1 MDRIEQYYKCEYRP
15 ICAHCQEGAVERWWV
30 NISVLWMHRQASKMV
45 WFLDTVQL
53 VHGTVN
59 RGSSEQKSF
68 VMNVSQTINPDQK
81 VLWYSISLPCLL
93 LKPEEYQTTRFIFV
107 QVNKQLALSRH
118 AATIAIRYVCSMAP
132 VLYIVKIGQIYY
144 SLFAMSA
151 PCPLSAPVDSFRGM
165 QWLINSIVF
174 FQFPWLDWY
183 IREKRS
189 ALG

>member
-1 MDRIEQYYKCEYRP
+1 MWISP

-45 WFLDTVQL
+45 WFLDTVQP
-53 VHGTVN
+53 VHGTVSW
-59 RGSSEQKSF
+59 GSSEQKSF

-81 VLWYSISLPCLL
+81 VPWYSISLPCLL

-107 QVNKQLALSRH
+107 QVNKQLALPRH
-118 AATIAIRYVCSMAP
+118 AATIAMRYVCSMPP

-144 SLFAMSA
+144 SLFAISP
-151 PCPLSAPVDSFRGM
+151 PCPLSAPVDSFRGI

-174 FQFPWLDWY
+174 FQFPWLSDWY

-189 ALG
+189 AFGYSKL

>member
-1 MDRIEQYYKCEYRP
+1 MWISP

-45 WFLDTVQL
+45 WFLDTVQP
-53 VHGTVN
+53 VYGTVN
-59 RGSSEQKSF
+59 WGSSEQKSF

-118 AATIAIRYVCSMAP
+118 AASIATRYVCSMPP
-132 VLYIVKIGQIYY
+132 VCPCRLFQRNAVTDQFNCVLSV
-144 SLFAMSA
+144 SLT
-151 PCPLSAPVDSFRGM
+151 
-165 QWLINSIVF
+165 QWLIY
-174 FQFPWLDWY
+174 Q
-183 IREKRS
+183 RKEKCIWIQ
-189 ALG
+189 